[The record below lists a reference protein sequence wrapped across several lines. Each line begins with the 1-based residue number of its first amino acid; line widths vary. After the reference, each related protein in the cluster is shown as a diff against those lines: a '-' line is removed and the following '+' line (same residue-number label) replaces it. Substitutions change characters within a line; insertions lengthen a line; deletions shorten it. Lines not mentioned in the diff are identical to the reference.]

1 MFENESDFS
10 KLLNVNLLHNE
21 SSFILQEVVFVE
33 LALIDENADDADA
46 DDDDDGV
53 DDENKGERYES
64 VFDVLIFNGS
74 LVSTLLALRLVI
86 FKKKI
91 KY

>member
-33 LALIDENADDADA
+33 LALIDENADDA